1 MENRPSGQMPPGFQR
16 PPRRPGSGQAAQGS
30 GAGQAAGAGS
40 GRPGAARGAPRSA
53 QPRAGQGQ
61 ARSGT
66 QQIPPSATRTG
77 ARQGPQSTARAAGR
91 PGQGGAPRPPQ
102 GAAARQGQGN
112 VQRPPRKRRKKRPL
126 SPEEAR
132 RRRIRRGI
140 TVGAFAAVLI
150 VAAFSIS
157 AAVLFKIKAIT
168 VNTPDGE
175 LPYEESQ
182 ILAAFGHTVGENLFG
197 FGLEGAQEN
206 IAKALPYLENVSIE
220 RRLPDT
226 VVITASPAVE
236 QCAVEST
243 YGWAVCSEREKVLRI
258 EAQPPEGLIRVDGA
272 RADSPLPGQPLKLT
286 EEDKQPILRALLKK
300 TAAQGLVP
308 INEIDL
314 TSMLEISIL
323 YQDRIRIVLGT
334 ENEMDYKLDWA
345 WRMVTPGQTDDSLGD
360 AERGTLDV
368 SSRGEDGLGRARWRA
383 GVL

>member
-1 MENRPSGQMPPGFQR
+1 MENRPSGSPRQGSARQMPPGFQR
-16 PPRRPGSGQAAQGS
+16 PPQRPGSGQAVQGNAAQNARQGQQAARRGRQQRAGNGQPGAVRQGPP
-30 GAGQAAGAGS
+30 GAGQGS
-40 GRPGAARGAPRSA
+40 PR
-53 QPRAGQGQ
+53 QGQ
-61 ARSGT
+61 A
-66 QQIPPSATRTG
+66 G
-77 ARQGPQSTARAAGR
+77 ARQGPPGTARTTG
-91 PGQGGAPRPPQ
+91 RPPQ
-102 GAAARQGQGN
+102 GAGARPGQGTAK
-112 VQRPPRKRRKKRPL
+112 RPPQKRKRKKRPL
-126 SPEEAR
+126 TPEQAR

-140 TVGAFAAVLI
+140 FMGVFAAVLI
-150 VAAFSIS
+150 VTAFSVS

-168 VNTPDGE
+168 VHAPDGE

-197 FGLEGAQEN
+197 FGLEGVQAN
-206 IAKALPYLENVSIE
+206 ITNALPYLENVKVE

-226 VVITASPAVE
+226 VIITASPAVE
-236 QCAVEST
+236 QSTIEST

-258 EAQPPEGLIRVDGA
+258 EAQPPEGLIRIDGA
-272 RADSPLPGQPLKLT
+272 RADSPLPGQQLKLT
-286 EEDKQPILRALLKK
+286 ETDKQPILRALLEK

-314 TSMLEISIL
+314 TSTLEISIL

-345 WRMVTPGQTDDSLGD
+345 WRMVTPGQTEDSLGD